1 MEAAQK
7 FSAYEELLRVY
18 KKYEPYIKY
27 HKEQWELNGWKRKKY
42 ERKHMMELAY
52 YDAYRNELKG
62 MIKESDKRILAGAW
76 KKELDSLKKVYYQYG
91 DQ

>member
-1 MEAAQK
+1 
-7 FSAYEELLRVY
+7 
-18 KKYEPYIKY
+18 
-27 HKEQWELNGWKRKKY
+27 
-42 ERKHMMELAY
+42 MMELAY